1 VTDVYQG
8 GDGNRSELGQGAD
21 VVLQLTETLP
31 TDKCYKVFADNFF
44 TSVPLIEKLQERGMH
59 YVGTVRPNRLPG
71 CVLQNESELK
81 KRGRGSFVHKVEQ
94 TRNIVAVRWFDNR
107 SVNLL
112 STYVGVEPIQQ
123 SRRWDKK
130 TKQYIYIDRPEI
142 VHEYNHFMGGIDL
155 LDSLLAKYRYKMK
168 SRRWYLYLFWH
179 TLVIG
184 LVNAWLVYRRDC
196 SLLSMQKR
204 EILNRRRFQAQVAD
218 ALILVSVSRKRGR
231 PSLEDSTVLAEKK
244 VCREIRNGP
253 CDDVRKDCFAH
264 WPAKTDKRG
273 RCKVCVK
280 NQTNTLCEK
289 CNVRLCFT
297 DERNYFRFFSCRLDI
312 VRVHWIHV
320 RSLFAFCFLQ
330 SVIYRTFY
338 AVLYQYYEYE
348 LLVNIWLFC
357 LLQRYVSFTV
367 PSVMFHEVRAL
378 YRNIAM

>member
-59 YVGTVRPNRLPG
+59 YFGTVRPNRLPG

-130 TKQYIYIDRPEI
+130 TKQYIYTDRPEI

-155 LDSLLAKYRYKMK
+155 LDSLFAKYRYKMK

-184 LVNAWLVYRRDC
+184 LVNAWLIALC
-196 SLLSMQKR
+196 SVCRKERYSIADDFRLKLLMHSFLSMSAEKEVGHRLKIQQ
-204 EILNRRRFQAQVAD
+204 FWQ
-218 ALILVSVSRKRGR
+218 RKRFAGKFGM
-231 PSLEDSTVLAEKK
+231 VL
-244 VCREIRNGP
+244 VMTF
-253 CDDVRKDCFAH
+253 VRTALHTGQLRQIKEAV
-264 WPAKTDKRG
+264 AKF
-273 RCKVCVK
+273 V
-280 NQTNTLCEK
+280 
-289 CNVRLCFT
+289 
-297 DERNYFRFFSCRLDI
+297 
-312 VRVHWIHV
+312 
-320 RSLFAFCFLQ
+320 
-330 SVIYRTFY
+330 
-338 AVLYQYYEYE
+338 
-348 LLVNIWLFC
+348 
-357 LLQRYVSFTV
+357 
-367 PSVMFHEVRAL
+367 
-378 YRNIAM
+378 

>member
-1 VTDVYQG
+1 MTDVYQG

-218 ALILVSVSRKRGR
+218 ALILVNVSRKRGR

-289 CNVRLCFT
+289 CNVRSCFT
-297 DERNYFRFFSCRLDI
+297 DERNCFRFF
-312 VRVHWIHV
+312 HV
-320 RSLFAFCFLQ
+320 G
-330 SVIYRTFY
+330 
-338 AVLYQYYEYE
+338 
-348 LLVNIWLFC
+348 
-357 LLQRYVSFTV
+357 
-367 PSVMFHEVRAL
+367 
-378 YRNIAM
+378 